1 MKIIIVA
8 SKQASKFL
16 SNRKNLGFTDKHSV
30 TFGDIVKGE
39 LDAGP
44 FVWNGERWVPSSPHI
59 LIHSRQITNKDE
71 VEALVASLQR
81 DGDYDT
87 VIIGCD
93 PDTTLAHLNYMLV
106 KVFGHNSAYIV
117 HPSLLENYPE
127 FDSLR
132 DRIRNRL
139 NLPAVEEADV
149 ADDETEGTVN
159 AGSNIIVVAS
169 KIANDFLRD
178 HQNLGETPERPV
190 VSGDIVE
197 GTYYPGRIFWNGE
210 RWEDVPTA
218 LVVHNRQ
225 IINGTQVEPL
235 ISGLIESGHDNVIIG
250 CDPYIAKKFLVPR
263 LKVSF
268 LNSNIHLLSPS
279 LEDGRE
285 ETLRLRED
293 IQRILN
299 QESTEKVSV
308 VSEETE
314 ESVGT
319 GNDNPQ
325 GEARHLRVTLT
336 NSADPKSAPSIIDVF
351 FNEGDHLELD
361 FRETNQETK

>member
-1 MKIIIVA
+1 MEFIIVA
-8 SKQASKFL
+8 TKQARKFL

-44 FVWNGERWVPSSPHI
+44 SVWNGERWVPSSPHI
-59 LIHSRQITNKDE
+59 LIHNQQITNKDE
-71 VEALVASLQR
+71 AESLVASLQS
-81 DGDYDT
+81 DDDYDT

-93 PDTTLAHLNYMLV
+93 PGKTLYNLEYMLE
-106 KVFGHNSAYIV
+106 KVFGYNNININLVY
-117 HPSLLENYPE
+117 PSLDENYAE

-132 DRIRNRL
+132 DRIRYRL
-139 NLPAVEEADV
+139 NLPAVEEADG
-149 ADDETEGTVN
+149 ADVDTVT
-159 AGSNIIVVAS
+159 AGNNIIVVAS
-169 KIANDFLRD
+169 KIASDFLRD

-190 VSGDIVE
+190 VSGNVVE
-197 GTYYPGRIFWNGE
+197 GTYSPGRIFWNGE

-225 IINGTQVEPL
+225 IIKGTQVEPL
-235 ISGLIESGHDNVIIG
+235 ISSLVKAGHGNVIIG

-285 ETLRLRED
+285 ETLRLREN

-299 QESTEKVSV
+299 PESAEKVRV
-308 VSEETE
+308 VSEETDGI
-314 ESVGT
+314 VGT

-325 GEARHLRVTLT
+325 EEARHLRVTLT
-336 NSADPKSAPSIIDVF
+336 NTSGDVSTPTVINVL

-361 FRETNQETK
+361 FRDGTQETK

>member
-8 SKQASKFL
+8 TKQASKFL
-16 SNRKNLGFTDKHSV
+16 SNRGNLGHMGKHSV
-30 TFGDIVKGE
+30 AFGDIVKGE

-44 FVWNGERWVPSSPHI
+44 HVWNGERWVVDSHNV
-59 LIHSRQITNKDE
+59 LIHSPQITNKDE
-71 VEALVASLQR
+71 AESLVSSLQS
-81 DGDYDT
+81 DGDYNT

-93 PDTTLAHLNYMLV
+93 PGNTLYHLDYTLE
-106 KVFGHNSAYIV
+106 KVFGDNNVNIV
-117 HPSLLENYPE
+117 YPSLYENYPE

-132 DRIRNRL
+132 DRVRSLL

-149 ADDETEGTVN
+149 ADEDTVN
-159 AGSNIIVVAS
+159 AGSNVIVVAS
-169 KIANDFLRD
+169 KIASEFLSD
-178 HQNLGETPERPV
+178 SYNLGETPERPV
-190 VSGDIVE
+190 VSGNIVE
-197 GTYYPGRIFWNGE
+197 GTYSPGRIFWNGE

-235 ISGLIESGHDNVIIG
+235 ISSLVKAGHNNVIIG

-293 IQRILN
+293 IQKVLN
-299 QESTEKVSV
+299 PESTEKVSV
-308 VSEETE
+308 VSEETDGI
-314 ESVGT
+314 VGT

-325 GEARHLRVTLT
+325 EEARHLRVTLT

-361 FRETNQETK
+361 FRNTNQETK

>member
-16 SNRKNLGFTDKHSV
+16 SNRKNLGFTDKHPV
-30 TFGDIVKGE
+30 HFGDIVKGE

-44 FVWNGERWVPSSPHI
+44 HVWNGERWVVESHNV
-59 LIHSRQITNKDE
+59 LIHSPQITNKDE
-71 VEALVASLQR
+71 AESLVSSLQS
-81 DGDYDT
+81 DDDYNT

-93 PDTTLAHLNYMLV
+93 PGNTLYHLDYMLE
-106 KVFGHNSAYIV
+106 KAFGSNNVNIV
-117 HPSLLENYPE
+117 YHSLYENYAE

-132 DRIRNRL
+132 DRISNL
-139 NLPAVEEADV
+139 LDLPAVEEADV
-149 ADDETEGTVN
+149 ADMGTVD
-159 AGSNIIVVAS
+159 AGNKIIVVAS
-169 KIANDFLRD
+169 KIASDFLRD

-190 VSGDIVE
+190 VSGNIVE
-197 GTYYPGRIFWNGE
+197 GTYSPGRIFWNGE

-225 IINGTQVEPL
+225 IIKGTQVEPL
-235 ISGLIESGHDNVIIG
+235 ISSLVKAGHDNVIIG

-285 ETLRLRED
+285 ETLRLREN

-299 QESTEKVSV
+299 PESAEKIDVDTK
-308 VSEETE
+308 EI
-314 ESVGT
+314 VGT

-336 NSADPKSAPSIIDVF
+336 NSTDPKSTPSIIDVF

-361 FRETNQETK
+361 FRNTNQETK

>member
-1 MKIIIVA
+1 MEFIIVA
-8 SKQASKFL
+8 TKQASKFL
-16 SNRKNLGFTDKHSV
+16 STRGSLGFTDKHSV
-30 TFGDIVKGE
+30 HFGDIVKGE

-44 FVWNGERWVPSSPHI
+44 PVWNGERWVPNPPHI
-59 LIHSRQITNKDE
+59 LIHSPQITNKDE
-71 VEALVASLQR
+71 AESLVASLQR

-93 PDTTLAHLNYMLV
+93 PGKTLYNLEYMLK
-106 KVFGHNSAYIV
+106 KVFGYNNININIV
-117 HPSLLENYPE
+117 YPSLDENYAE

-132 DRIRNRL
+132 DRIRSLL

-149 ADDETEGTVN
+149 ADEDTVN
-159 AGSNIIVVAS
+159 AGNKIIVVAS
-169 KIANDFLRD
+169 KIASDFLRD

-190 VSGDIVE
+190 VSGNIVE
-197 GTYYPGRIFWNGE
+197 GTYSPGRIFWNGE
-210 RWEDVPTA
+210 RWEDLPTA

-225 IINGTQVEPL
+225 IIKGTQVEPL
-235 ISGLIESGHDNVIIG
+235 ISSLLKAGHNNVIIG

-268 LNSNIHLLSPS
+268 LSSNIHLLSPS

-299 QESTEKVSV
+299 PESTEKVRV
-308 VSEETE
+308 VSEETDGI
-314 ESVGT
+314 VGT

-325 GEARHLRVTLT
+325 GGARHLRVTLT
-336 NSADPKSAPSIIDVF
+336 NSADHKSAPSIIDVF

-361 FRETNQETK
+361 FRNTNQETK